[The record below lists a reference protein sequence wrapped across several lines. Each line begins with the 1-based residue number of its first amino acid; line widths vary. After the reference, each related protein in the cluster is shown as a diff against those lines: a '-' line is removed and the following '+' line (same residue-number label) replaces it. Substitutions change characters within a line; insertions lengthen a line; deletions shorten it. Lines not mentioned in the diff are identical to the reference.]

1 MTNKT
6 IFDLLVLVEGDV
18 VPDWGSED
26 TRYRIENWSDL
37 ALNIIKRLQTT
48 SRLGGLSPTANVS
61 AEAAKEALFD
71 IKSVLDRYV
80 HEHENSGY

>member
-6 IFDLLVLVEGDV
+6 IYDLLILMEGDV

-26 TRYRIENWSDL
+26 TCDKIDSWSSL
-37 ALNIIKRLQTT
+37 AINIIKRLQTA
-48 SRLGGLSPTANVS
+48 SRSGGLSPTANVS

-71 IKSVLDRYV
+71 IKTVLDRYV
-80 HEHENSGY
+80 FEHKNSGY